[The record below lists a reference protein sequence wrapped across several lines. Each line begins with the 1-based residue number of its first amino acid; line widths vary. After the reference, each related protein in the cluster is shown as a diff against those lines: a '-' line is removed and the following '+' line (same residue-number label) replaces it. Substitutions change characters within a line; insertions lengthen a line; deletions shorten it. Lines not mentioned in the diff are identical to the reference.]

1 MKRNLWSRWGEGRRW
16 LLRKCDKAETFRE
29 DFPLQSTPFGGI
41 NLMILFSKYFCSS
54 ALGLTTTETKRIIF
68 RLWSHFQ
75 KRSSKTIFGNNNFF
89 ETCAEYFWGE
99 RACYLCYIRSV
110 PHHFCNFFRLSYFKI
125 LMQGF
130 STGRQ
135 FCFWRKISNVKMVLV
150 VATWEGWLLMASSE

>member
-41 NLMILFSKYFCSS
+41 SLMILFSKYFCNS
-54 ALGLTTTETKRIIF
+54 ALGLTTTETKKIIF
-68 RLWSHFQ
+68 RLWRHFQ

-99 RACYLCYIRSV
+99 RACYLCYIHSV
-110 PHHFCNFFRLSYFKI
+110 PHHFCNFFPLGYLKI

-130 STGRQ
+130 SSGRQ
-135 FCFWRKISNVKMVLV
+135 FCFWRKIGDVRDIFGCHNLGGA
-150 VATWEGWLLMASSE
+150 VANGI